1 MHTEKVCFRMR
12 SLLQEDNSQQSA
24 SEYKC
29 FSERME

>member
-12 SLLQEDNSQQSA
+12 SLLQEDHSQQSA
-24 SEYKC
+24 GEDKR